1 MTTWKEDRPKA
12 LGLLQVPAHQILK
25 DADAPQDLVSILEQQ
40 GIDQLLLRD
49 ADPALAMNLLQVLCD
64 SYVFLLYFLKTNLLD
79 YVESLHGNSFQTTCN
94 FDPILVIF
102 FSPFGRQ
109 IALKLADST
118 AELLSDRQRP
128 YHVQLAA
135 SCLVTL
141 LQGPLASPDPQGNG
155 AYKWK
160 RFHWFPSCTTCQS
173 YLMKRKTNVN

>member
-1 MTTWKEDRPKA
+1 MTH
-12 LGLLQVPAHQILK
+12 GLLFSSNL
-25 DADAPQDLVSILEQQ
+25 
-40 GIDQLLLRD
+40 QLNTL
-49 ADPALAMNLLQVLCD
+49 
-64 SYVFLLYFLKTNLLD
+64 
-79 YVESLHGNSFQTTCN
+79 
-94 FDPILVIF
+94 F

-155 AYKWK
+155 TYILLNFMVHPVSILFLTNQKK
-160 RFHWFPSCTTCQS
+160 KCQ
-173 YLMKRKTNVN
+173 LT